1 MSQQQRAKSIQKTG
15 RIEVAIEAIKLGQFQ
30 SQRQAAAVYDV
41 PRETLR
47 DQING
52 SRPRRDCEVNSKKLS
67 NHEEDIIS
75 EHILDRVSRGYPPK
89 LAEVRD
95 MADNILAG
103 RGGKPVGKHW
113 PNNYVNRRPE
123 LKTRFNRKY
132 DYQRAKNEDPVVIA
146 TWFRLVRATKDKYAV

>member
-1 MSQQQRAKSIQKTG
+1 MG
-15 RIEVAIEAIKLGQFQ
+15 RIKVAIKAIKLGQFQ

-52 SRPRRDCEVNSKKLS
+52 SRPRRDYEVNLKKLL

-89 LAEVRD
+89 LAKVRD
-95 MADNILAG
+95 IADNILT
-103 RGGKPVGKHW
+103 RRDSKPIGK
-113 PNNYVNRRPE
+113 Y
-123 LKTRFNRKY
+123 
-132 DYQRAKNEDPVVIA
+132 
-146 TWFRLVRATKDKYAV
+146 